1 MKIAKDTETR
11 PEGAAEGPA
20 NAHRGDALTRQL
32 RTMSF
37 AEGTRALQPK
47 SHAGLQCEGGDRSSS
62 AQSIAQAAFQGPSG
76 ALPHRAAIESSY
88 GVDMGAVQAYTGP
101 AATAACEQL
110 GARAFAVGN
119 RVAFADTGPSKHLA
133 AHEAAHVVQQS
144 DGVQLSGGMGRA
156 GDRYEVAADA
166 AADRVVAGQSAQ
178 DLLPQG
184 AAVRDIGDAAVQCY
198 TDQMI
203 TGTPHRV
210 ADDGSIAVNAET
222 IYGSKVAYADAS
234 LIASASKLLEAGTS
248 VMSLEAGSYS
258 ITVEDEKGTKR
269 TLPDV
274 VVTNTQNNT
283 KDNDMLL
290 YADCGRSART
300 VSGAD
305 KGRGDGSGSLSAE
318 YQGADGGARS
328 APKHESGAVSKCKI
342 VAEHIPEI
350 RGIIEGMLA
359 QHRGIISEWPSAT
372 TDSAKKKIRR
382 RLARKEREMWAVC
395 EAALNKLSDEERDAL
410 DKKMAV
416 NRYADPEVGQA
427 LHISTGGARHPDLAE
442 GEKTWNFHWAGV
454 VMKSG
459 SDSMT
464 LENYAVGDY
473 EAQNTEWVYQLYGV
487 GKKAGQSFHE
497 QHKDVHKQHGE
508 SPTTMAMDKRK

>member
-1 MKIAKDTETR
+1 MKVAKHTETQPSPSADTPSSGGER
-11 PEGAAEGPA
+11 S
-20 NAHRGDALTRQL
+20 ALTRQL

-37 AEGTRALQPK
+37 AEGAQALQPK
-47 SHAGLQCEGGDRSSS
+47 AAPALQCAGGDRSPN
-62 AQSIAQAAFQGPSG
+62 AQSIARTAFQGPSS
-76 ALPHRAAIESSY
+76 ALPHRGAIESSY

-101 AATAACEQL
+101 AASAACGQL

-119 RVAFADTGPSKHLA
+119 RVAFAEAGPSVHLA

-144 DGVQLSGGMGRA
+144 DGVQLSGNMGRA

-166 AADRVVAGQSAQ
+166 AADRVVSGRGAQ

-184 AAVRDIGDAAVQCY
+184 AAVRDVGDSAVQCY
-198 TDQMI
+198 TDQVLE
-203 TGTPHRV
+203 GTPHRV
-210 ADDGSIAVNAET
+210 SDDGSIAVNAET
-222 IYGSKVAYADAS
+222 VYGSKVAYADAS
-234 LIASASKLLEAGTS
+234 LIANASKLLEAGTS
-248 VMSLEAGSYS
+248 VMSLEAGSYA
-258 ITVEDEKGTKR
+258 ITVEDEHGAKR

-274 VVTNTQNNT
+274 VVTNGQNKT
-283 KDNDMLL
+283 TDGEMSL

-300 VSGAD
+300 VTGAD
-305 KGRGDGSGSLSAE
+305 RGKGDGSGSLSAE
-318 YQGADGGARS
+318 YQGADGGTRS
-328 APKHESGAVSKCKI
+328 APKHESGAISKCKV

-350 RGIIEGMLA
+350 QPIIAGLLA
-359 QHRGIISEWPSAT
+359 QHRGIVAEWPSAG
-372 TDSAKKKIRR
+372 DDGARKKIRR
-382 RLARKEREMWAVC
+382 RLARKEREMWSVC
-395 EAALNKLSDEERDAL
+395 EAALNKLGAKERDAL
-410 DKKMAV
+410 EKKMGV
-416 NRYADPEVGQA
+416 NRHADPEVGQA
-427 LHISTGGARHPDLAE
+427 LHISTGGATHPDLAE
-442 GEKTWNFHWAGV
+442 GEMTWNFHWAGV